1 MRDASEMHLE
11 PYVCY
16 FQADGITRCLF
27 IFRKMH
33 FPILLEAVKKFAD
46 SLFGITVIV
55 THPIY
60 TFMYKGSSEAHT
72 EAKGIINAAAVYRL
86 R

>member
-11 PYVCY
+11 PHVCHC
-16 FQADGITRCLF
+16 QVAGITRYLF

-33 FPILLEAVKKFAD
+33 FQILLEAVKKFAD

-60 TFMYKGSSEAHT
+60 TFMYTSSGEAHT
-72 EAKGIINAAAVYRL
+72 EAKGIISAAAVYRL